1 MAEKVEVTYEDYKQ
15 LVESDVILK
24 ILCRVLSAEK
34 YVTLNDVRNIIGL
47 EVKKD
52 GTAGEPDAD

>member
-1 MAEKVEVTYEDYKQ
+1 MAEKVEVPYEDYKQ
-15 LVESDVILK
+15 LVESSVILD
-24 ILCRVLSAEK
+24 ILCRFLSVEK

-47 EVKKD
+47 GVKED